1 MANSGPNTNKSQFFI
16 TFRPCK
22 HLDKKHTIFGRVVG
36 GTFFGQ
42 YLNFF
47 SNFWSIFDSICSSF
61 WFYLF
66 KFSILFAKI
75 IFPFPGLDVLTA
87 IEKVPVDDEE
97 KPKEKIILKSV
108 SIYVDPFKEVND
120 FISSERKQMEEE
132 PKVEKKQIPRQR
144 TGVGSFVDLS
154 QITSLTQDDDPSGSS
169 SSTAKI
175 SIKQTNSSSK
185 NKKTKS
191 SSSFGNFSNW

>member
-1 MANSGPNTNKSQFFI
+1 MFE
-16 TFRPCK
+16 
-22 HLDKKHTIFGRVVG
+22 LIF
-36 GTFFGQ
+36 
-42 YLNFF
+42 
-47 SNFWSIFDSICSSF
+47 SKFWSIFDPICSSF
-61 WFYLF
+61 WSYLF

-87 IEKVPVDDEE
+87 IEKVPVDNEE
-97 KPKEKIILKSV
+97 KPKDEIVLKSV
-108 SIYVDPFKEVND
+108 SIYVDPFKEVDD

-154 QITSLTQDDDPSGSS
+154 QITSLTQDDDDPSGSS

-175 SIKQTNSSSK
+175 SVKQTNSSSK

-191 SSSFGNFSNW
+191 SSSFGSFSNW